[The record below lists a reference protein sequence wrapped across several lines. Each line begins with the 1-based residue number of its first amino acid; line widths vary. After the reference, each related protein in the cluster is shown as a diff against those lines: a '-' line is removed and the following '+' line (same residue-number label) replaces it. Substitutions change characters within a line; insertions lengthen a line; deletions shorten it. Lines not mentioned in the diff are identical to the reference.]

1 MEVHKTIQG
10 KTKGMSN
17 TNPTTTGCSRS
28 IDWLA
33 VPSPLIAPV
42 ALPFNYMKMS
52 CMEMVLD
59 ISICRH
65 ILKNYEK
72 KVITAMVNNS
82 NNINKTNN
90 HHSLNTNRPH
100 VKIHVLSWDR
110 HKNVVE
116 LNRLMRSQPSPLD
129 NWISQ

>member
-1 MEVHKTIQG
+1 MKVHKTLQG
-10 KTKGMSN
+10 KLKEWVTQTQQQPGAPDLGWS
-17 TNPTTTGCSRS
+17 
-28 IDWLA
+28 A

-42 ALPFNYMKMS
+42 VLPFNDMKMS
-52 CMEMVLD
+52 CIEMMLD

-72 KVITAMVNNS
+72 KVITVMV
-82 NNINKTNN
+82 NKTNN
-90 HHSLNTNRPH
+90 HHSLSHWTQY
-100 VKIHVLSWDR
+100 VKIQVLSWDR
-110 HKNVVE
+110 HKNVVG